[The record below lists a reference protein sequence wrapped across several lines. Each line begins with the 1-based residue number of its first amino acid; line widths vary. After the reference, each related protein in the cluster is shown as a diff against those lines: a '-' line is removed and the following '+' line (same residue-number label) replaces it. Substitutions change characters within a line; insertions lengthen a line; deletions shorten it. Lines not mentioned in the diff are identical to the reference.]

1 MPFDIEYFLICVFGK
16 IINQIKTSE
25 NPVKSILLSNFPFHQ
40 KECFWE
46 EKSPEMRFW
55 EISSVFGNIFGKA
68 YPILGKQNPF
78 LGKEIAQYQEVLLCV
93 RKVTKEDVKRRI

>member
-25 NPVKSILLSNFPFHQ
+25 NPVKSILLSNFSFPQ

-46 EKSPEMRFW
+46 EKSPEIHFW
-55 EISSVFGNIFGKA
+55 EISSVFGNIFGEIKTFF
-68 YPILGKQNPF
+68 GK
-78 LGKEIAQYQEVLLCV
+78 KEIAQYQEVLLCV